1 MFLPIN
7 LSKTYYKII
16 SMANSQQEFNPA
28 LPLPVKF
35 TVQDGKYG
43 PQLSLFI
50 PTESVTHLMDHIQNL
65 VNTKTAGGSVYL
77 GKPKGT
83 VKTEGIYINAKAL
96 ESDDGNGFF
105 GQINPQKIEG
115 VSSSQ
120 GLF

>member
-1 MFLPIN
+1 
-7 LSKTYYKII
+7 
-16 SMANSQQEFNPA
+16 MANQQQDYSFNPA
-28 LPLPVKF
+28 LPLPVGFKVQEGKF
-35 TVQDGKYG
+35 D

-50 PTESVTHLMDHIQNL
+50 PTDSVTHLMGHIQNL
-65 VNTKTAGGSVYL
+65 VNTKKAGGSVYL

-115 VSSSQ
+115 VTNSQ